1 MTVGKKELVATIAAQ
16 TGSTK
21 KAAGEAFDAVVEAIQ
36 TQLAEGEN
44 VAINGLVTF
53 TQKLV
58 PAHERTLG
66 FSGETVQ
73 VPERV
78 QVKAKASKTLTR

>member
-1 MTVGKKELVATIAAQ
+1 MAAGKKELVATIAEQ

-21 KAAGEAFDAVVEAIQ
+21 KAAGEAFDAVVEAIHAH
-36 TQLAEGEN
+36 LAEGED
-44 VAINGLVTF
+44 VSVNGLVNF
-53 TQKLV
+53 TQKVV
-58 PAHERTLG
+58 PAHERVLG